1 VDWKIS
7 IGASQV
13 CESAWKKWEWN
24 SKSLPETTVTIE
36 QALMGVAVIIM
47 GNYRS
52 KSYNLV
58 RDINCET
65 VDTERLGF
73 YIEIKKL
80 NSEEIAVFA
89 K

>member
-1 VDWKIS
+1 
-7 IGASQV
+7 
-13 CESAWKKWEWN
+13 
-24 SKSLPETTVTIE
+24 
-36 QALMGVAVIIM
+36 MGVAVIIM